1 MSCICIT
8 TSTPTQTDRLWE
20 VRNLITAWNK
30 NMENLYVPS
39 WVSCLNESMSIWNM
53 RWTCPGYVFCPQ
65 KPHPVGNEYHAYY
78 CWWYDYNPLCCQL
91 IMYTNMNRRRANE
104 FTTGTTYTIDLAQWI
119 LLLLVHQWY
128 CKLIYRTKL
137 KQIS

>member
-65 KPHPVGNEYHAYY
+65 KPHPVGNEYHTIA
-78 CWWYDYNPLCCQL
+78 DG
-91 IMYTNMNRRRANE
+91 M
-104 FTTGTTYTIDLAQWI
+104 TTI
-119 LLLLVHQWY
+119 LY
-128 CKLIYRTKL
+128 AA
-137 KQIS
+137 S